1 MSNLEQKR
9 LDFPLLVLYSVYT
22 GKKERTGR
30 MDEKFTVDDF
40 LSSLENFEKVLEM
53 LEESYLNEG
62 FEDMGDA
69 LELIEGYK
77 KAVSAFKGVEE
88 WRSVK

>member
-1 MSNLEQKR
+1 
-9 LDFPLLVLYSVYT
+9 
-22 GKKERTGR
+22 

-77 KAVSAFKGVEE
+77 KAVSVFKGVEE

>member
-1 MSNLEQKR
+1 
-9 LDFPLLVLYSVYT
+9 
-22 GKKERTGR
+22 

-40 LSSLENFEKVLEM
+40 ISSLESFERVLET
-53 LEESYLNEG
+53 LEEFYLDEG
-62 FEDMGDA
+62 FEDTGDA

-77 KAVSAFKGVEE
+77 KAVSVFKGVEE